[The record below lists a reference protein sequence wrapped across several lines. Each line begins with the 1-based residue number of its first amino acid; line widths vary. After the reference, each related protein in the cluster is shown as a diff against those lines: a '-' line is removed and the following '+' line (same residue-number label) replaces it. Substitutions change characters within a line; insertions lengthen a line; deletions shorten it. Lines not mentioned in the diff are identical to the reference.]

1 MYSIYLYVGKTL
13 LDMYVEVVDIAI
25 NLALQPIIKK
35 QVFASLFIHETF
47 SLYDTN
53 VLQCYKGLFLLMGII
68 PFLWQ

>member
-1 MYSIYLYVGKTL
+1 MHWYFIYLCVGKTL

-47 SLYDTN
+47 
-53 VLQCYKGLFLLMGII
+53 
-68 PFLWQ
+68 

>member
-13 LDMYVEVVDIAI
+13 LDMYVEVDIAT

-53 VLQCYKGLFLLMGII
+53 VLQCYKGLFMLMRII
-68 PFLWQ
+68 PFFWQ